1 MTAVRRVG
9 RRMGMSEGTGPDD
22 DPFLRAV
29 RAESRKEG
37 LVQGRAEGVVQGRA
51 EGVVQGRAEG
61 VVQGRLEEARL
72 LIGGTLEGR
81 GVPVTAAVDAWLAG
95 LGPSADR
102 TGPIAAAV
110 RCSDAED
117 FLRRV
122 EALPSVPD
130 AAP

>member
-1 MTAVRRVG
+1 MA
-9 RRMGMSEGTGPDD
+9 EGTGPDD
-22 DPFLRAV
+22 DAFLGAE

-51 EGVVQGRAEG
+51 EGVVQGR
-61 VVQGRLEEARL
+61 LEEARL
-72 LIGGTLEGR
+72 LIRGTLEGR
-81 GVPVTAAVDAWLAG
+81 GVPVTAVVDAWLAG

-102 TGPIAAAV
+102 TGLVTAAV

-122 EALPSVPD
+122 EAPPSVPD
-130 AAP
+130 ATP